1 VSDEVVVTCS
11 VIGGEDEEL
20 SWYGR
25 VSGQDIV
32 EAGIAAFDAGAAVLH
47 FHARDG
53 EGRITQ
59 SAEAYRAIG
68 DAIVAARP
76 EAILNYS
83 SGGTVGMSHEERLE
97 ALEADPDLAA
107 VSIGSFNIG
116 HEPFVNEPAFV
127 ERALSAMRERSIKP
141 ELEVFDLGHAYVV
154 ADLVER
160 GLVDPPPFAQLCLGS
175 AGTAPGTPKTLVDL
189 VGALPAGCVW
199 AAFGYGDDH
208 RRVLATALALG
219 GHVRTGLEDV
229 DEPAESPAAADVRLV
244 ERAVLMAEL
253 VGRRVVAGDEARQLL
268 GLRTEVRAWPT

>member
-1 VSDEVVVTCS
+1 MSDDVVLTCS
-11 VIGGEDEEL
+11 LIGGEEEEL
-20 SWYGR
+20 AWYGR
-25 VSGQDIV
+25 VSARDV
-32 EAGIAAFDAGAAVLH
+32 TDAGIAAFDAGAAVLH
-47 FHARDG
+47 FHARDSD
-53 EGRITQ
+53 GRITQ

-68 DAIVAARP
+68 DAIVASRP

-83 SGGTVGMSHEERLE
+83 SGGTVGMSYEERLK

-116 HEPFVNEPAFV
+116 REPFVNEPAFV
-127 ERALSAMRERSIKP
+127 ERALATMRERSIKP
-141 ELEVFDLGHAYVV
+141 ELEIFDLGHAHAV

-175 AGTAPGTPKTLVDL
+175 AGTAPGTPKTLVEL
-189 VGALPAGCVW
+189 VGALPADCVW

-229 DEPAESPAAADVRLV
+229 DEPADSPVAADVRLV
-244 ERAVLMAEL
+244 ERAVRMAEL
-253 VGRRVVAGDEARQLL
+253 VGRRVVAGEEARQLL
-268 GLRTEVRAWPT
+268 GLRTEVRA